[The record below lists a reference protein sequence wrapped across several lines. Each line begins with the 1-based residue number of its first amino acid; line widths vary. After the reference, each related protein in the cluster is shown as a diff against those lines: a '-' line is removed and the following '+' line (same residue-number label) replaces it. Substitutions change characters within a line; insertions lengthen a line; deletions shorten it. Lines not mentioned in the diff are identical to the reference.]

1 MSTLPEDGTLRAE
14 TFWECNSVNKMLLTY
29 IIALVEIL
37 HKIVTSVRGYEQQ
50 ILLWIDWEKMF
61 LDIYICNLWTR
72 AMYELLLC
80 L

>member
-1 MSTLPEDGTLRAE
+1 
-14 TFWECNSVNKMLLTY
+14 MLLTY